1 MSLKRRTILDSFNNA
16 IDGVTYTLKTQ
27 RNMRI
32 HFAAAVAILV
42 AALFF
47 KLSKVEV
54 LVLFITISLVLIA
67 ELINTSIETVV
78 DLVTQEFHPLARRAK
93 HLAAGAVLVAALNAV
108 IVGYLLFFDRISE
121 AVPLV
126 YQRVIALPPYLTFVA
141 LILVILFV
149 IIGKVRTGSNSLLR
163 GGMPSGHTAIAFS
176 IATAVF
182 FLSQNGLVITL
193 TLLLSLLT
201 AESRWEAGIHSVREI
216 VTGALIGIL
225 LTVAV
230 FQLYRF

>member
-141 LILVILFV
+141 LIMVILFV
-149 IIGKVRTGSNSLLR
+149 IIGKVRTGSNSLR

>member
-1 MSLKRRTILDSFNNA
+1 
-16 IDGVTYTLKTQ
+16 
-27 RNMRI
+27 MRI

-67 ELINTSIETVV
+67 ELINTAIETIV
-78 DLVTQEFHPLARRAK
+78 DLITQEYHPLARRAK
-93 HLAAGAVLVAALNAV
+93 HLAAGAVLVAALNAL
-108 IVGYLLFFDRISE
+108 IVGYLLFFERIGQ
-121 AVPLV
+121 AAPLV
-126 YQRVIALPPYLTFVA
+126 YQRVIGMPPYLTFVA
-141 LILVILFV
+141 LVLVILFV
-149 IIGKVRTGSNSLLR
+149 IIGKVFSGSHSLIQ

-193 TLLLSLLT
+193 SLLLSLLT
-201 AESRWEAGIHSVREI
+201 AESRWEAGIHSVGEI

-225 LTVAV
+225 LTIAV

>member
-1 MSLKRRTILDSFNNA
+1 
-16 IDGVTYTLKTQ
+16 
-27 RNMRI
+27 MRI

-78 DLVTQEFHPLARRAK
+78 DLVTREFHPLAKRAK
-93 HLAAGAVLVAALNAV
+93 HLAAGAVLVASLNAV
-108 IVGYLLFFDRISE
+108 IVGYLLFFERIGQG
-121 AVPLV
+121 VPLV

-141 LILVILFV
+141 LIFVILFV
-149 IIGKVRTGSNSLLR
+149 IIGKVRSGSHSIIQ

-193 TLLLSLLT
+193 TLLLSFLT

-216 VTGALIGIL
+216 ITGALIGVL